1 MTTVAVVPAR
11 YASSRFPGKPL
22 ADDTGKYL
30 IQHVHERVSQACAVD
45 RVVVA
50 TDDQRIVEA
59 VRSFGGEARMTR
71 ADHPSGTDRVAEAV
85 ADLGL
90 GDDDVVLNVQGD
102 EPEID
107 AGDLDRLVDVTVSG
121 ESNTRIGTLAVRFD
135 NEGPRQGAGSPL
147 DPNCVKVVVD
157 SRGRAL
163 YFSRSLVPYPRQQQG
178 VVESP
183 SDWLLHLG
191 VYAFRASTL
200 REVTSLSIGGVSSL
214 ERIESLEQLRW
225 LEHGLPVA
233 VVVVDHA
240 CVGIDTPE
248 DYAAFVH
255 RQGAGC

>member
-1 MTTVAVVPAR
+1 MTTIAVIPAR
-11 YASSRFPGKPL
+11 YASTRFPGKPL
-22 ADDTGKYL
+22 ANDTGKYL
-30 IQHVHERVSQACAVD
+30 IQHVHERVSQASAVD

-50 TDDQRIVEA
+50 TDDKRIVEA

-71 ADHPSGTDRVAEAV
+71 ADHPSGTDRVVEAV

-90 GDDDVVLNVQGD
+90 ADDDLVLNVQGD
-102 EPEID
+102 EPEI
-107 AGDLDRLVDVTVSG
+107 APGDLDRLVRMTASG
-121 ESNTRIGTLAVRFD
+121 ESNARIGTLAVRFD
-135 NEGPRQGAGSPL
+135 DDGPCRGTGSPL

-157 SRGRAL
+157 SRGLAL
-163 YFSRSLVPYPRQQQG
+163 FFSRSLVPYPRQARG
-178 VVESP
+178 AVDRP

-191 VYAFRASTL
+191 VYAFRANAL
-200 REVTSLSIGGVSSL
+200 RKVASLSKGGVSSL

-225 LEHGLPVA
+225 LEHGLSVA

-255 RQGAGC
+255 RQRVGR